1 MSKKYGL
8 GKGLGALIPEQDS
21 SEVENNE
28 TILKIPLN
36 LIKANKEQPRKNFDG
51 DKIMELAQSIKQYGI
66 IQPLV
71 LKRQGGSYVIIAGE
85 RRWRAAKVVGV
96 KEVPAVVMNMP
107 EKEVLEVSLIENIQR
122 EDLNP
127 IEEAKAYKRL
137 IEEFN
142 LTQSDV
148 SSKIGKSRTAI
159 ANCMRLLNLDE
170 RVQQYLIDEVISEGH
185 GRALLSLEDKDLQ
198 YSLAQ
203 KIIDENLSVREIEK
217 LIRSVSKNTQE
228 IKKQASDV
236 NPYYED
242 IKNRLEGYFGTKV
255 FIKNNKNNKGKIEI
269 EYYSEDDLQ
278 RIIDILNMQ

>member
-1 MSKKYGL
+1 
-8 GKGLGALIPEQDS
+8 
-21 SEVENNE
+21 
-28 TILKIPLN
+28 
-36 LIKANKEQPRKNFDG
+36 
-51 DKIMELAQSIKQYGI
+51 
-66 IQPLV
+66 
-71 LKRQGGSYVIIAGE
+71 
-85 RRWRAAKVVGV
+85 VGV

-278 RIIDILNMQ
+278 RILDILKL

>member
-21 SEVENNE
+21 PEEQKKDDV
-28 TILKIPLN
+28 LRIPLN
-36 LIKANKEQPRKNFDG
+36 LIKANKKQPRKSFDG

-71 LKRQGGSYVIIAGE
+71 LKKEGESYTIIAGE
-85 RRWRAAKVVGV
+85 RRWRAAKVVGI

-107 EKEVLEVSLIENIQR
+107 ENEVLEVSLIENIQR

-137 IEEFN
+137 IEEFK
-142 LTQSDV
+142 LTQNDI
-148 SSKIGKSRTAI
+148 SSRIGKSRTAI

-185 GRALLSLEDKDLQ
+185 GRALLPIEDKDIQ

-203 KIIDENLSVREIEK
+203 KIIDENLSVREVEK
-217 LIRSVSKNTQE
+217 LIRNASKTKSE
-228 IKKQASDV
+228 TEKEELES

-242 IKNRLEGYFGTKV
+242 IKNTLEGYFGTKV
-255 FIKNNKNNKGKIEI
+255 FIKNNKNKKGKIEI
-269 EYYSEDDLQ
+269 EYYSEEDLQ
-278 RIIDILNMQ
+278 RIIDILNIH